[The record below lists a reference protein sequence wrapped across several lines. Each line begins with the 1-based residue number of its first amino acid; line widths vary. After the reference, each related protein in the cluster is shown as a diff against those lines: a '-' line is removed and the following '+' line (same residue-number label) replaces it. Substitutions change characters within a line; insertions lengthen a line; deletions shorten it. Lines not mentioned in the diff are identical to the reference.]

1 MSIEG
6 NYVKVFTPKKV
17 LSIPIQI
24 AGLRV
29 TRAGDTI
36 RIELESI
43 QTTILWDTNVNL
55 CFIYIRLLLIV
66 QYPLLEICYLGSN
79 TILVE

>member
-1 MSIEG
+1 M
-6 NYVKVFTPKKV
+6 KVFTPKKV

-43 QTTILWDTNVNL
+43 QTTILWDTNVNV
-55 CFIYIRLLLIV
+55 CFSYIRLLLIV
-66 QYPLLEICYLGSN
+66 HSPLLEICNFGSN
-79 TILVE
+79 RILVE